1 MKDHYIINPKLSWRF
16 IEDEILILDS
26 NGKQAAHDL
35 NSIGSFIFEKIDQGL
50 SSQEILETLISQY
63 SEKEEQ
69 VRIDFNQF
77 IKDLESQEI
86 ILQKTESND

>member
-35 NSIGSFIFEKIDQGL
+35 NCIGSFIFEKIDQGL
-50 SSQEILETLISQY
+50 SSQQILETLISQY
-63 SEKEEQ
+63 SDKEEQ
-69 VRIDFNQF
+69 VRMDFKQF
-77 IKDLESQEI
+77 IEDLESQAI

>member
-1 MKDHYIINPKLSWRF
+1 MNYIINPKLSWRF

-35 NSIGSFIFEKIDQGL
+35 NAIGSFIFEKIEQGL
-50 SSQEILETLISQY
+50 SSQQILETLISQY
-63 SEKEEQ
+63 SDKEEQ
-69 VRIDFNQF
+69 VRVDFNQF

-86 ILQKTESND
+86 ILPKTESND